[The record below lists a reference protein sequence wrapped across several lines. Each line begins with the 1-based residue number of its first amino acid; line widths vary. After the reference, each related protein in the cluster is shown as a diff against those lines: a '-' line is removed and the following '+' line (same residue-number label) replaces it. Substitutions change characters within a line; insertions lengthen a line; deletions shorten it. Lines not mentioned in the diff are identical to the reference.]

1 MKKIIALI
9 LALVMVF
16 GLVACGSTGSQPT
29 GSTEPAP
36 QQSET
41 PAPQQSETPAPS
53 TPVEETGIYTPGTYT
68 VVAQGFGGPV
78 TVELT
83 VDAKSITDV
92 KLTGKKETPEYG
104 GLALRNLPDVIMN
117 AQSNDFDTVSS
128 ATYTTNAVRLA
139 VGSALD
145 QAKGAQVGTVADGK
159 YTVEVIGHEGLVTVT
174 TMFVDGKIKS
184 VSVPAN
190 NETIGVGTYAVKYM
204 PSRIVEGQSVNVD
217 SVGGASVSS
226 VTIKQGVAEAIVL
239 AGGSVADFI
248 SETEKVV
255 VEEQVTED
263 VDVVI
268 MGAGTAGIMAA
279 ARLVEAGVTN
289 VILFE
294 KSEIPGGC
302 FATAY
307 GGFNNTGS
315 QTIENWG
322 TGKYAYCGDWD
333 TVVGPALLAGINNRA
348 TSTMSYADREKEKV
362 TRTVED
368 MVWLEQNYQTGGEL
382 YDWMVSIGVGFST
395 LGSIPG
401 ASSPAFAPGIY
412 SGGCGYAM
420 QFFVERITRM
430 GARIIYNT
438 PVTDLIQAEDGT
450 VTGVVAEGEDGKT
463 WTVTAD
469 AVMLASGS
477 FAKNKELL
485 QQYHPETA
493 DKYYNAPETLTG
505 DGLILGLK
513 AGGVVDYA
521 GAYQPGFLASYDSHF
536 ELAFMHYTTAG
547 IIVNINGD
555 QFGNIMKDNHGMMA
569 AAKADP
575 ANGDTFYFVFD
586 NDQAA
591 STRDNE
597 YYGFTTYN
605 AIFEKGEAVHYE
617 SLEAAAEALNLP
629 NLVKT
634 VEENNALAL
643 AGETNEWGRSNLPFI
658 DTREGVW
665 LIRVDPNYYLTTA
678 GLRVDID
685 GHVLTEND
693 EIIPGLWAAGDV
705 IGAYEERDGQKYG
718 NGFNVAVIFGSIVG
732 DNMAEVVK

>member
-1 MKKIIALI
+1 MKKIIALF
-9 LALVMVF
+9 LALAMMVS
-16 GLVACGSTGSQPT
+16 LVACGSADQPAADN
-29 GSTEPAP
+29 SNPS
-36 QQSET
+36 QSES
-41 PAPQQSETPAPS
+41 PKQSESPAPS
-53 TPVEETGIYTPGTYT
+53 APAEDPGIYTPGTYT

-83 VDAKSITDV
+83 VDAKAITDV
-92 KLTGKKETPEYG
+92 KLTGKSETPEYG
-104 GLALRNLPDVIMN
+104 GMALRNLPDVILDAQN
-117 AQSNDFDTVSS
+117 AEFDTVSS

-145 QAKGAQVGTVADGK
+145 QAQGAKVGTVADGK
-159 YTVEVIGHEGLVTVT
+159 YTVEVVGHEGLVTVT

-190 NETIGVGTYAVKYM
+190 NETVGVGTYAVKYM

-217 SVGGASVSS
+217 SVTGASVSS

-239 AGGSVADFI
+239 AGGSVADFNAA
-248 SETEKVV
+248 TVKNV
-255 VEEQVTED
+255 VEEQVAED

-294 KSEIPGGC
+294 KAEIPGGC

-307 GGFNNTGS
+307 GGFNNTDS
-315 QTIENWG
+315 QTIANWG
-322 TGKYAYCGDWD
+322 TGKYAYCNTWD
-333 TVVGPALLAGINNRA
+333 VTGPILLKGINARNP
-348 TSTMSYADREKEKV
+348 DNQ
-362 TRTVED
+362 RTVED
-368 MVWLEQNYQTGGEL
+368 LVWLKQNYQTGGEL
-382 YDWMVSIGVGFST
+382 YDWMVSIGVGFNS

-401 ASSPAFAPGIY
+401 ATSPAFAPGIY
-412 SGGCGYAM
+412 AGGCGYAM

-430 GARIIYNT
+430 GARIIYET
-438 PVTDLIQAEDGT
+438 PVVDLIQAEDGT
-450 VTGVVAEGEDGKT
+450 VTGVVAKGEDGKT

-485 QQYHPETA
+485 EQYHPETA
-493 DKYYNAPETLTG
+493 DKFYNCPETLTG

-521 GAYQPGFLASYDSHF
+521 GTYQPGFLASYDSHF

-547 IIVNINGD
+547 IIVNVNGD

-597 YYGFTTYN
+597 YYAFTTYN

-634 VEENNALAL
+634 VEDNNDLAL
-643 AGETNEWGRSNLPFI
+643 KGEANEWGRTNLPFI

-718 NGFNVAVIFGSIVG
+718 NGFNVAFIFGAIVG
-732 DNMAEVVK
+732 DNMADVVK

>member
-1 MKKIIALI
+1 MKKFLAI
-9 LALVMVF
+9 LLAVVMLV
-16 GLVACGSTGSQPT
+16 GLFACGQQPAVESQ
-29 GSTEPAP
+29 
-36 QQSET
+36 
-41 PAPQQSETPAPS
+41 APS
-53 TPVEETGIYTPGTYT
+53 VAPSAAPTKAPEPTPEPGIYTPGTYT
-68 VVAQGFGGPV
+68 SVGMGFGGPV
-78 TVELT
+78 TVEVT
-83 VDAKSITDV
+83 VDAKAITGV
-92 KLTGKKETPEYG
+92 KLTGKGETPEYG
-104 GLALRNLPDVIMN
+104 GLALRNLPDVIMGAQN
-117 AQSNDFDTVSS
+117 AEFDTVSS
-128 ATYTTNAVRLA
+128 ATYTTGAVKLALNA
-139 VGSALD
+139 ALEE
-145 QAKGAQVGTVADGK
+145 AKGNAAGTVADGK
-159 YTVEVIGHEGLVTVT
+159 YTVEVVGHEGLVTVT
-174 TMFVDGKIKS
+174 TMFVDGKIKT
-184 VSVPAN
+184 VSIPAN

-204 PSRIVEGQSVNVD
+204 PSRIVEAQSVNVD

-226 VTIKQGVAEAIVL
+226 VTIKQGVAKAIVL
-239 AGGSVADFI
+239 AGGKVSDFI
-248 SETEKVV
+248 GEVEKVV
-255 VEEQVTED
+255 VEEEVTEE

-279 ARLVEAGVTN
+279 ARLMEAGVTN

-294 KSEIPGGC
+294 KTEIPGGC

-307 GGFNNTGS
+307 GGFNNTDS
-315 QTIENWG
+315 QTIANWG
-322 TGKYAYCGDWD
+322 TGKYAYCNTWD
-333 TVVGPALLAGINNRA
+333 VTGPILLKGINARNP
-348 TSTMSYADREKEKV
+348 ENQ
-362 TRTVED
+362 RTVED
-368 MVWLEQNYQTGGEL
+368 LVWLKQNYQTGGKL
-382 YDWMVSIGVGFST
+382 YDWMVSIGVGFSS
-395 LGSIPG
+395 LGAIPG
-401 ASSPAFAPGIY
+401 ATSPAFAPGIY
-412 SGGCGYAM
+412 AGGCGYAM

-438 PVTDLIQAEDGT
+438 PVVDLIQAEDGT
-450 VTGVVAEGEDGKT
+450 VTGVVAKGEDGKT

-485 QQYHPETA
+485 AQYHPDVV
-493 DKYYNAPETLTG
+493 DKFFNCPETLTG
-505 DGLILGLK
+505 DGLVLGLK

-521 GAYQPGFLASYDSHF
+521 GTYLPGFLASYDSHF

-575 ANGDTFYFVFD
+575 ANGDTFYYVFD

-597 YYGFTTYN
+597 YYAFTTYN
-605 AIFEKGEAVHYE
+605 AIFEKGEAMHFD
-617 SLEAAAEALNLP
+617 SLEAAAAALNLP

-634 VEENNALAL
+634 VEDNNALAL
-643 AGETNEWGRSNLPFI
+643 TGEANEWGRANLPYI

-718 NGFNVAVIFGSIVG
+718 NGFNVAFIFGSIVG
-732 DNMAEVVK
+732 DNMAEAVK

>member
-1 MKKIIALI
+1 MKNVKKFLAILLVACMALS
-9 LALVMVF
+9 
-16 GLVACGSTGSQPT
+16 LVACGGPAANNSQPAEPT
-29 GSTEPAP
+29 PSTD
-36 QQSET
+36 
-41 PAPQQSETPAPS
+41 PAPS
-53 TPVEETGIYTPGTYT
+53 QSQVVEETGIYTPGTYT
-68 VVAQGFGGPV
+68 AVAQGFGGPV

-83 VDAKSITDV
+83 VDAKAITGV
-92 KLTGKKETPEYG
+92 KITGKGETPEYG
-104 GLALRNLPDVIMN
+104 GMAMRNLPDVITG
-117 AQSNDFDTVSS
+117 AQSAEFDTVSS

-145 QAKGAQVGTVADGK
+145 QAKGNKPGTVADGK
-159 YTVEVIGHEGLVTVT
+159 YTVEVVGHEGLVTVT
-174 TMFVDGKIKS
+174 TMFIGGKIAS

-239 AGGSVADFI
+239 AGGNVADFI
-248 SETEKVV
+248 GETEKVV
-255 VEEQVTED
+255 VEEEINET

-279 ARLVEAGVTN
+279 ARLMEAGVEN

-307 GGFNNTGS
+307 GGFNNTDS
-315 QTIENWG
+315 QTIANWG
-322 TGKYAYCGDWD
+322 TGKYAYCNTWEV
-333 TVVGPALLAGINNRA
+333 TGPILLKGINARA
-348 TSTMSYADREKEKV
+348 ASTKAYDQRDLPAVE
-362 TRTVED
+362 RTFED
-368 MVWLEQNYQTGGEL
+368 LVWLKQNYQTGGKL
-382 YDWMVSIGVGFST
+382 YDWMVSIGVGFSS
-395 LGSIPG
+395 LGAIPG
-401 ASSPAFAPGIY
+401 ATSPAFAPGIY
-412 SGGCGYAM
+412 AGGCGYAM
-420 QFFVERITRM
+420 QFFVDRITRQ

-438 PVTDLIQAEDGT
+438 PVVDLIQAEDGT
-450 VTGVVAEGEDGKT
+450 VTGVIAKGEDGKT
-463 WTVTAD
+463 WTVNAE

-477 FAKNKELL
+477 FAKNKDLL
-485 QQYHPETA
+485 QQYHPEVV
-493 DKYYNAPETLTG
+493 DKYFNAPETLTG
-505 DGLILGLK
+505 DGLILGLE

-521 GAYQPGFLASYDSHF
+521 GAYLPGFLASYDSHF

-547 IIVNINGD
+547 IIVNVNGD
-555 QFGNIMKDNHGMMA
+555 QFGNIMKDNHGMMS

-575 ANGDTFYFVFD
+575 ANGDTFYYVFD

-597 YYGFTTYN
+597 YYAFTTYN

-634 VEENNALAL
+634 VEDNNALAL
-643 AGETNEWGRSNLPFI
+643 AGEANEWGRSGLPYI

-685 GHVLTEND
+685 GHVLTAED

-718 NGFNVAVIFGSIVG
+718 NGFNVAFIFGSIVG

>member
-1 MKKIIALI
+1 MKKLIALF
-9 LALVMVF
+9 LALIMMV
-16 GLVACGSTGSQPT
+16 GMVACGSQPAASNT
-29 GSTEPAP
+29 PDPQKTEAP
-36 QQSET
+36 KQSET
-41 PAPQQSETPAPS
+41 PKQDPD
-53 TPVEETGIYTPGTYT
+53 IYTPGTYT

-83 VDAKSITDV
+83 VDGKSITGV
-92 KLTGKKETPEYG
+92 KLTGKEETPEYG
-104 GLALRNLPDVIMN
+104 GMALRNLPDVIKN

-145 QAKGAQVGTVADGK
+145 QAKGAKVGKVADGK

-190 NETIGVGTYAVKYM
+190 SETIGVGTYAVKYM

-226 VTIKQGVAEAIVL
+226 ATIKQGVAEAIVL

-248 SETEKVV
+248 GETKKEIVN
-255 VEEQVTED
+255 ENVTEN

-279 ARLVEAGVTN
+279 ARLMEAGVKN

-307 GGFNNTGS
+307 GGFNNTDS
-315 QTIENWG
+315 ETIANWG
-322 TGKYAYCGDWD
+322 TGNYAYCNNWETTGSI
-333 TVVGPALLAGINNRA
+333 LLRLCKPF
-348 TSTMSYADREKEKV
+348 ADG
-362 TRTVED
+362 TPRTFED
-368 MVWLEQNYQTGGEL
+368 LVWLEQNYKTGGKL
-382 YDWMVSIGVGFST
+382 YDWMVSIGVGFNS

-401 ASSPAFAPGIY
+401 ASSPSFAPGIY
-412 SGGCGYAM
+412 AGGCGYAM
-420 QFFVERITRM
+420 QFFVDRITRQ

-438 PVTDLIQAEDGT
+438 PVVDLIQAADGT
-450 VTGVVAEGEDGKT
+450 VTGVIAKGEDGKT
-463 WTVTAD
+463 WTVNAE

-485 QQYHPETA
+485 KQYHPEAA
-493 DKYYNAPETLTG
+493 DKFMNAPETLTG
-505 DGLILGLK
+505 DGLLLGLK

-521 GAYQPGFLASYDSHF
+521 GAYLPGFLASYDSHF

-575 ANGDTFYFVFD
+575 ANGDTFYYVFD
-586 NDQAA
+586 DDQAA

-605 AIFEKGEAVHYE
+605 AIFEKGEAVHYD
-617 SLEAAAEALNLP
+617 SLEEAAKILNLP

-634 VEENNALAL
+634 VEDNNALAL
-643 AGETNEWGRSNLPFI
+643 KGEANEWGRGNLPYI

-685 GHVLTEND
+685 GRVLTAED
-693 EIIPGLWAAGDV
+693 KVIPGLWAAGDV
-705 IGAYEERDGQKYG
+705 IGSYEERDGQKYG
-718 NGFNVAVIFGSIVG
+718 NGFNVAFIFGSIVG

>member
-1 MKKIIALI
+1 MKKVIALF
-9 LALVMVF
+9 LALIMMVSM
-16 GLVACGSTGSQPT
+16 VACGSADQPAT
-29 GSTEPAP
+29 DNPAP
-36 QQSET
+36 S
-41 PAPQQSETPAPS
+41 QSETPAPS
-53 TPVEETGIYTPGTYT
+53 APAEEPGIYTPGTYT

-83 VDAKSITDV
+83 VDAKAITGV
-92 KLTGKKETPEYG
+92 KLTGKGETPEYG
-104 GLALRNLPDVIMN
+104 GMALRNLPDVIVD
-117 AQSNDFDTVSS
+117 AQSAEFDTVSS

-145 QAKGAQVGTVADGK
+145 QAKGAKVGTVADGK
-159 YTVEVIGHEGLVTVT
+159 YTVEVVGHEGLVTVT

-184 VSVPAN
+184 VSIPAN

-217 SVGGASVSS
+217 SVTGASVSS

-239 AGGSVADFI
+239 AGGSVADFNAA
-248 SETEKVV
+248 TEKEI
-255 VEEQVTED
+255 VEEQITEE

-279 ARLVEAGVTN
+279 ARLMEAGVTN

-294 KSEIPGGC
+294 KSGIPGGC

-307 GGFNNTGS
+307 GGFNNTDS
-315 QTIENWG
+315 QTIANWG
-322 TGKYAYCGDWD
+322 TGKYVYCNTWD
-333 TVVGPALLAGINNRA
+333 VTGPILLKGINARNP
-348 TSTMSYADREKEKV
+348 DNQ
-362 TRTVED
+362 RTVED
-368 MVWLEQNYQTGGEL
+368 LVWLKQNYQTGGEL
-382 YDWMVSIGVGFST
+382 YDWMVSIGVGFTS
-395 LGSIPG
+395 LGAIPG
-401 ASSPAFAPGIY
+401 ATSPAFAPGIY
-412 SGGCGYAM
+412 AGGCGYAM
-420 QFFVERITRM
+420 QFFVERITNM
-430 GARIIYNT
+430 GARIIYET
-438 PVTDLIQAEDGT
+438 PVVDLIQAEDGT
-450 VTGVVAEGEDGKT
+450 VTGVVAEGKDGKT

-485 QQYHPETA
+485 KQYHPEAA
-493 DKYYNAPETLTG
+493 DKYMNAPETLTG
-505 DGLILGLK
+505 DGLILGLE

-521 GAYQPGFLASYDSHF
+521 GTYLPGFLASYDSHF

-547 IIVNINGD
+547 IIVNVNGD

-617 SLEAAAEALNLP
+617 SLEAAAQALNLP

-634 VEENNALAL
+634 VEDNNALAL
-643 AGETNEWGRSNLPFI
+643 KGEANEWGRANLPFI

-718 NGFNVAVIFGSIVG
+718 NGFNVAFIFGSIVG